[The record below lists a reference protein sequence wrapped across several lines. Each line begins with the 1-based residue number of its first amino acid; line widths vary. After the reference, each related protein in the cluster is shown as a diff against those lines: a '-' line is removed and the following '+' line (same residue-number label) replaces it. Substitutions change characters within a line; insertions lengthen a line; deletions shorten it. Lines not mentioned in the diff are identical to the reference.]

1 MVAATHSYLP
11 PRLRGGYD
19 SARWAAVPVGTPK
32 AGVEDA
38 GGGGIL
44 GSGIG
49 PDLNIGIGRTFREL
63 GQGITGL
70 ASLVTPARDGVGF
83 ADLGKGIISSL
94 AGTGETIAKP
104 FMDLASLAGDVT
116 GLYDVDFE
124 DKFERGIGRLLG
136 DEERFKAR
144 DFWENAGDR
153 GILPALVESVG
164 NLSLAGSA
172 VTAPIKGAS
181 TAARILGASEKAASL
196 AALREGLLANPAL
209 RIARNPYISAG
220 SRFRTRFMAPA
231 AEAVEASQGLRP
243 IGTVL
248 DDAVA
253 PEVMS
258 PEPVGEFDVATAPED
273 LNLGTEI
280 AEPGLL
286 TATAPDVTLPAA
298 PGAATRFLAKGEKFL
313 QANVDGSKVIREQ
326 TRLADMERK
335 IAARSP
341 AVRTSVAVAR
351 DYIIDAGRAQGLN
364 IPRREA
370 SLIVGD
376 EIRARMTGV
385 KALEDEYR
393 LRGVPDEAMIQAGV
407 RERFIPA
414 ALADDPDLLAALDG
428 AVTANIAERA
438 NVRQTLLE
446 SRPGDKGLTGPGA
459 EDAMDPTLTPKQEK
473 ALRLAQRKLDRAASA
488 VLGRKEGRERLS
500 WTKQADAAKDKL
512 GRIAAESQR
521 LDDEAAGAV
530 AEFEHSREF
539 TPKTWR
545 TPETLQASVQK
556 VYDETMRQVAEN
568 VAKGDGEWGGASLDP
583 QTGRFVRGGEG
594 TGYAVGLVPGTAREI
609 PLDQFTPGDIDSVVR
624 AYQDVYQ
631 HPGTI
636 VGTWV
641 DNGKVYIDPSEVVP
655 TLDDALIRAAARG
668 QESIFDI
675 AGNKVVMGVLKDR
688 PDIAEPFITRR
699 TNLSRRMA
707 EFRQVARATG
717 LPEGDVALTM
727 DTLMRRAVAARDLGL
742 VKHPDDFFRKYVSRF
757 DAAKK
762 GSPVVRQTVKAWS
775 DVPEKDFAKRWA
787 AAKADPGDFAAPAED
802 LRSVADELSEATGRF
817 VSPEDVQAGVTM
829 LGRLDDAGDPLQA
842 FRDKFLGEIAPL
854 DDVTRSV
861 IRVFEG
867 DDFTNLVRQDGRA
880 LRRMLTPEQMRSVE
894 QAYGIEGG
902 KWSPK
907 QKTRFA
913 DDYVNYMR
921 TAKAPKGMEGTFGRV
936 RDVLRETWDMVRGTF
951 QRRRVP
957 QELRDVFDEWLDPEV
972 RDVTDPYPGLDVT
985 GTPTSFDGIG
995 ATWRNV
1001 ARTAEAKA
1009 AFDAIPDDAPVI
1021 VYHGTTKARAA
1032 ELRRGKA
1039 VNVPEIERSGAPGTG
1054 FEHTLAKDA
1063 LYVAPTVADAERYG
1077 EVAVPLVV
1085 RKRDITPSPEALRTN
1100 PQTSV
1105 TTALFNSFDGAVLAP
1120 GTAYTAQP
1128 TMAQRAARPPRLPE
1142 PPAKTGDFYQAGRK
1156 GQKAL
1161 AHLEKVA
1168 VRQKALAAAK
1178 AKTEK
1183 TLAAIETV
1191 LAEGRLPSELERND
1205 LIAGAARI
1213 QETVNEQLGR
1223 PAVSRVPA
1231 RWQPLYQAAK
1241 SIAAEAE
1248 TNPALAGALDG
1259 LPETLYEIQQLALSK
1274 GFDPVHVREFT
1285 PTQVRRLVFGNMRLG
1300 LGRDS
1305 LLRQVEA
1312 GTRKSRTGALTRAG
1326 AVDRSVEAF
1335 LAASVEATIEKRT
1348 NNVVDW
1354 VEQTAARK
1362 ISKGTPIPEGWQPW
1376 DPTRTYLLTGTELS
1390 ADGMRNIKTAANDV
1404 MVVPDGIIKTINRYT
1419 KDYDHWALRAIRKVT
1434 SPWRTLVL
1442 TLSPGWYSRNIVG
1455 NMILATA
1462 EGASLGDWKA
1472 AWRSYK
1478 NKDEIGRFA
1487 DVPFVTSDTL
1497 AQEAAVMADDSL
1509 IPRRGVREAQT
1520 EGGKIRGT
1528 AQYASRKMLRVNEV
1542 VDEFARA
1549 AVYQRGLR
1557 LNMTPEQA
1565 WSRAKEA
1572 LVDYNA
1578 LSPFER
1584 EAVRAVVP
1592 FYAWQK
1598 GILKITMKQAI
1609 DHPAR
1614 AGVAVLLGQMQDEYI
1629 ADRFGMEPQDVPAYY
1644 KNLLGSVN
1652 VRSFNPFS
1660 DPAEI
1665 VTVEGVTRSMNPFI
1679 ELAIRKG
1686 LGAPAFNTGKQR
1698 LSFFGTPQ
1706 QDVDVPSEL
1715 GDMLTRSPGGRI
1727 LSQGPGENL
1736 LGISRVEDDVLRSRF
1751 LKARRQIRGI
1761 PNPET
1766 GAGGGQSY
1774 LPPRLRSAA

>member
-1 MVAATHSYLP
+1 M
-11 PRLRGGYD
+11 
-19 SARWAAVPVGTPK
+19 PVGTPK

-286 TATAPDVTLPAA
+286 TTTAPDVTLPAT

-459 EDAMDPTLTPKQEK
+459 EDAMDPTLTPLQEK

-488 VLGRKEGRERLS
+488 VLGRNASRERLS

-641 DNGKVYIDPSEVVP
+641 DNGKVYVDPSEVVP

-717 LPEGDVALTM
+717 LTEGDVALTM

-757 DAAKK
+757 DAAKA

-921 TAKAPKGMEGTFGRV
+921 TAKVPKGMEGTFGRV

-985 GTPTSFDGIG
+985 S
-995 ATWRNV
+995 
-1001 ARTAEAKA
+1001 E
-1009 AFDAIPDDAPVI
+1009 
-1021 VYHGTTKARAA
+1021 
-1032 ELRRGKA
+1032 
-1039 VNVPEIERSGAPGTG
+1039 TG
-1054 FEHTLAKDA
+1054 
-1063 LYVAPTVADAERYG
+1063 
-1077 EVAVPLVV
+1077 
-1085 RKRDITPSPEALRTN
+1085 
-1100 PQTSV
+1100 
-1105 TTALFNSFDGAVLAP
+1105 
-1120 GTAYTAQP
+1120 

-1335 LAASVEATIEKRT
+1335 LASSVEATIEKRT

-1354 VEQTAARK
+1354 VEQNAARK
-1362 ISKGTPIPEGWQPW
+1362 ISKGTQIPDGWQPW

-1472 AWRSYK
+1472 AWQSYK

-1614 AGVAVLLGQMQDEYI
+1614 AGVVALLGQMQDEYI

-1706 QDVDVPSEL
+1706 QDVDVYSEL

-1766 GAGGGQSY
+1766 GAGGGPSY